1 MSTTVLSIF
10 STWPLLILLA
20 ILSSG
25 STSYSLNPDEELVHG
40 LPNIVEATVDD
51 IRLAFEQNKLTS
63 RQLVEFYLGRIKR
76 LNPVLKGVIEI
87 NPDALYLADK
97 ADQERKRNEPSHVPR
112 DAPVVTKLR
121 KAGAI
126 ILGKA
131 SLSEWSGFRGNVPPG
146 WSARGGQGRNPYDK
160 TGNRITPCGS
170 SSGSAISASA
180 NFATVTLGT
189 ETDESILCPS
199 SVNSVVGI
207 KPTIGLT
214 SRTGVVPISPR
225 QDTVGT
231 VADAT
236 YVLDSIAGID
246 INDKETIKISK
257 YIPKGGYAQFLRRD
271 GLKGKRVG
279 VVRHPYFEF
288 NISQEIDTILAKTY
302 EQHLRTLRYTID
314 IL

>member
-1 MSTTVLSIF
+1 MSTTALSIF

-25 STSYSLNPDEELVHG
+25 STSYSLNPDEGLVHG

-51 IRLAFEQNKLTS
+51 IRLAFEQKKLTS
-63 RQLVEFYLGRIKR
+63 RRIVEFYLGRIKR

-87 NPDALYLADK
+87 NPDARYLADK
-97 ADQERKRNEPSHVPR
+97 ADQERKDKMNTTAGSFALLGSVVLR
-112 DAPVVTKLR
+112 DAPVVTKLW

-131 SLSEWSGFRGNVPPG
+131 SLSEWSGFRGNAPPG

-160 TGNRITPCGS
+160 TGNGIIPCGS
-170 SSGSAISASA
+170 SSGIFCYC
-180 NFATVTLGT
+180 NTLGT

-214 SRTGVVPISPR
+214 SRAGVVLISPR

-246 INDKETIKISK
+246 INESMTRKQLK
-257 YIPKGGYAQFLRRD
+257 Y
-271 GLKGKRVG
+271 
-279 VVRHPYFEF
+279 
-288 NISQEIDTILAKTY
+288 
-302 EQHLRTLRYTID
+302 
-314 IL
+314 